1 MSQQTL
7 NLAAIGNCQISALI
21 NTVGRIVWACLPRLD
36 GDPVFCS
43 LLGGDSDDGYC
54 DVDLVNLASSEQR
67 YERNTA
73 IVETLLHDSTGGTL
87 RIRDFCPRHRR
98 FNRMFRPMMIVRI
111 VEPVAGRPV
120 IRIRIRPRQDY
131 GASRPRTTLGS
142 NHVRFEGNNLTL
154 RLTTDAAI
162 TSILEERP
170 FVLSS
175 RIALVMGPDETLSEG
190 ASTFALTMLEA
201 TQRYWLDWVRTLAV
215 PFEWQE
221 AVIRAAIALKLCTF
235 EDTGAVIAA
244 MTTSI
249 PESPGSGRNW
259 DYRFCWLRDSYFT
272 VQALNRLGATRT
284 MEAYLHYIVNI
295 IESATGGP
303 LQPLY
308 GISGEARLEEQV
320 IESLPGYRSMGP
332 VRLGNQ
338 AYQQIQ
344 HDVYGAVILAATQ
357 AFFDERLEVPGDR
370 PLFECLEGLGERAVL
385 LYDQPDSGLWEYR
398 GRAAV
403 HTFSSVMCWAGCDR
417 LARISTSLRLADRAS
432 YWRERANVMHERI
445 VQLGWDARQQSFT
458 ESFGRPALD
467 ASLLL
472 LQELGYL
479 SASDPR
485 FLSTISAVERSLRRT
500 SYVMRYNSEDDFG
513 LPENAF
519 NFCSFWYINALAV
532 VGRRD
537 EARDLFEHMLERR
550 TPQGLLSED
559 LDPRTGELWGN
570 YPQTYSLVGIINSAM
585 RLSRTWEDAL

>member
-1 MSQQTL
+1 VSEQTL
-7 NLAAIGNCQISALI
+7 NLAVIGNCQISALI

-54 DVDLVNLASSEQR
+54 DVDLVDLASSEQR
-67 YERNTA
+67 NERNTA

-111 VEPVAGRPV
+111 IEPVAGRPV

-154 RLTTDAAI
+154 RLTTDASI

-175 RIALVMGPDETLSEG
+175 RIALVMGPDETLSEA

-201 TQRYWLDWVRTLAV
+201 TERYWLDWVRTLAV

-221 AVIRAAIALKLCTF
+221 AVIRAAITLKLCTF

-295 IESATGGP
+295 IESAAGGP

-320 IESLPGYRSMGP
+320 IQSLPGYRSMGP

-338 AYQQIQ
+338 AYQQVQ

-403 HTFSSVMCWAGCDR
+403 HTFSSVMCWAACDR
-417 LARISTSLRLADRAS
+417 LARISTSLRLTERAT
-432 YWRERANVMHERI
+432 YWREHANVMHERI

-532 VGRRD
+532 VGRRE

>member
-249 PESPGSGRNW
+249 PESPSSGRNW

-338 AYQQIQ
+338 AYQQVQ

-532 VGRRD
+532 VGRRE